1 VLAPI
6 ESRVAAGPAL
16 ARWLIV
22 VRREQAAL
30 FRHLAERFTD
40 VAFVEVVLDRR
51 HADRRR
57 TARPVEEERR
67 RAERRA
73 PPAAPDREHWRVFG
87 YRLVRREEPGDPT
100 T

>member
-1 VLAPI
+1 LASSK
-6 ESRVAAGPAL
+6 SRVAAGPAL

-30 FRHLAERFTD
+30 FRHLAERFSD

-57 TARPVEEERR
+57 TARPVDEERR
-67 RAERRA
+67 RTERRA

-87 YRLVRREEPGDPT
+87 YRLVRREGPSDLT
-100 T
+100 S